1 MTDSYESELEVGS
14 DGVVLVGPAPEERH
28 LSRPSGLSCFSR
40 GGTSVKGGASGDV
53 VGHGD
58 GVAAPAGGHVVALP
72 ERDSGM
78 SGWEEEICQLAGR
91 GDGVETIARKCGV
104 TIAQVRRTLAEHGE
118 RYLSRVDME
127 AHRRRETGVTTF
139 HRINKQVMEQLEGLV
154 KRGEMKA
161 GELIALKKHMD
172 EVDPDKVFVKT
183 TRTESVSAR
192 VVFTVGDA
200 SSRARELGFCG

>member
-1 MTDSYESELEVGS
+1 MTDSYESELEVGA
-14 DGVVLVGPAPEERH
+14 DGVVLVGSAPEARH

-40 GGTSVKGGASGDV
+40 KEPVSQQLVGSAS
-53 VGHGD
+53 
-58 GVAAPAGGHVVALP
+58 A

-104 TIAQVRRTLAEHGE
+104 TIAQARRTLAEHGE

-127 AHRRRETGVTTF
+127 AHRRRESGVTMF
-139 HRINKQVMEQLEGLV
+139 HRINKKVMEQLEGLV
-154 KRGEMKA
+154 ARGEMKA

-192 VVFTVGDA
+192 VIFTVGDA